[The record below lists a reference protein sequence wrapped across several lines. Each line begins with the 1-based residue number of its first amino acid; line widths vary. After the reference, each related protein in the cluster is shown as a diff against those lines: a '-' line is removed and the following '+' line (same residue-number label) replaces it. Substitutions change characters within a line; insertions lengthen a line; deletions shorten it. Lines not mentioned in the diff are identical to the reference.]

1 MRVPSLKVSAL
12 VLLVAGAAVAVPAWL
27 RADATPAPV
36 AEVKDLMNAFNHK
49 SYGMF
54 GLIKAATKAEPTAA
68 DWKVAAFRAVAM
80 AECGN
85 LLMGLTP
92 PRGAEDEAGKAKW
105 AAHCAAFRDA
115 SKELAKQL
123 KMKKLAECQAALV
136 EVEKRCDSCHADHQL
151 E

>member
-1 MRVPSLKVSAL
+1 MRLSSLKLSAL
-12 VLLVAGAAVAVPAWL
+12 ILAAATAAVALPAFL
-27 RADATPAPV
+27 RADASPAPV

-54 GLIKAATKAEPTAA
+54 GLIKATTKGEPTAA
-68 DWKVAAFRAVAM
+68 DWKVAAYRAVAV

-105 AAHCAAFRDA
+105 AAHCASFRDA
-115 SKELAKQL
+115 AKEVAKQI
-123 KMKKLAECQAALV
+123 KMKKLAECQAALA
-136 EVEKRCDSCHADHQL
+136 ELEKRCDACHADHQL